1 MKKYENHP
9 SFINQ
14 NLAKRFYE
22 IDFSTINQVNKI
34 IKKSTGPDNIH
45 PKIIKLSANAIDSH
59 LTNIINSDIEEN
71 SFSESTKIASVRP
84 IFKKNERE
92 KVENYRPVSILNC
105 FSKIYEKYILVQ
117 FKPFLNDFLSQ
128 YMAAY
133 RVHNSSS
140 HFLIRLIE
148 HWKKALAEKFVAST
162 ILMDLSIAFDC
173 IPHDL
178 LIAKL
183 HVYGFSEKTVTFINS
198 YLKRRKQNVKIDKL

>member
-1 MKKYENHP
+1 
-9 SFINQ
+9 
-14 NLAKRFYE
+14 
-22 IDFSTINQVNKI
+22 
-34 IKKSTGPDNIH
+34 
-45 PKIIKLSANAIDSH
+45 
-59 LTNIINSDIEEN
+59 
-71 SFSESTKIASVRP
+71 
-84 IFKKNERE
+84 
-92 KVENYRPVSILNC
+92 
-105 FSKIYEKYILVQ
+105 
-117 FKPFLNDFLSQ
+117 
-128 YMAAY
+128 MAAY

-173 IPHDL
+173 IPYDL